1 MSARPRP
8 RPASPPAIT
17 LPATAPIT
25 GAQAFA
31 RRLLAHGVRRIY
43 LYPGGTIMPLLDAC
57 LDAGIEYVVARHEQG
72 AGYAALAEARLT
84 GEPQVAMVTSGP
96 GVTNVLTVVA
106 DAHYDSTP
114 LLVVTGQVG
123 TADLL
128 SRPHV
133 RQRGFQEVPTPD
145 LVKPIAK
152 ACLRP
157 MLPDAVA
164 PAFERA
170 WRIAS
175 EGRPGPVV
183 LDLPMDVQR
192 QTLEDDDDEEA
203 KLESPPPELDAGR
216 IESLSDMLRQS
227 QRPVLLAGQGVLQA
241 HATEALRAIA
251 ERLQIPVAS
260 SLPGVGAL
268 PGRHP
273 LCLGY
278 IGHTGTGWAN
288 RALHHADLVVAIGA
302 RLDVRQ
308 TGTRTEDFVPR
319 GRVVRIDVDRHE
331 LEASRVHSYL
341 CIHADAREAL
351 ELLDECLPA
360 SSEGRTAAWLEDIER
375 WRSEMPLDD
384 SPAGAGCHA
393 AAILRAIDEATA
405 DRAMVCVTG
414 VGQHQQWAA
423 RHLTF
428 DAPRRCLLTSGG
440 HGAMGYDLPSAVGA
454 AFARPDDLV
463 LCVVGDGSF
472 QINMQELG
480 TIAEYGLP
488 VKVAVLDNQRL
499 GIVSQFQNVTFGRD
513 PSTGARAPFD
523 FAAFARLYGIDG
535 FTHPAGAPDGALIAR
550 FLATPGAA
558 LLHVPID
565 PALDVEP
572 MLLAGQTLDTMWPRH
587 RP

>member
-1 MSARPRP
+1 MSPRP
-8 RPASPPAIT
+8 RASKAAPP
-17 LPATAPIT
+17 PPPVPDAPLT

-31 RRLLAHGVRRIY
+31 RRLGAHGVRRIF
-43 LYPGGTIMPLLDAC
+43 LYPGGTIMPVLEAC
-57 LDAGIEYVVARHEQG
+57 IDAGIEYVVARHEQG
-72 AGYAALAEARLT
+72 AGYAALAAARLT
-84 GEPQVAMVTSGP
+84 GEPAVVMVTSGP

-106 DAHYDSTP
+106 DAYYDSTP

-123 TADLL
+123 TGDLL

-152 ACLRP
+152 GCLRP

-170 WRIAS
+170 WRIAR

-192 QTLEDDDDEEA
+192 STLEDDEDEEE
-203 KLESPPPELDAGR
+203 KPLSPPPEIDHSR
-216 IESLSDMLRQS
+216 IESLSDLLRQS
-227 QRPVLLAGQGVLQA
+227 IRPLVLAGQGVLQSRA
-241 HATEALRAIA
+241 QDVLRDVATRA
-251 ERLQIPVAS
+251 RIPVAT
-260 SLPGVGAL
+260 SLLGVGAL
-268 PGRHP
+268 PGDDA

-278 IGHTGTGWAN
+278 VGHTGTGWAN

-308 TGTRTEDFVPR
+308 TGTRTEEFVPR
-319 GRVVRIDVDRHE
+319 GRVVRIDLDRHE
-331 LEASRVHSYL
+331 LDSGRVHSYL

-351 ELLDECLPA
+351 EALDACLPDA
-360 SSEGRTAAWLEDIER
+360 DGRTETWLAEIAR
-375 WRSEMPLDD
+375 WRDELPLD
-384 SPAGAGCHA
+384 PAKARTGCA
-393 AAILRAIDEATA
+393 PADVLRALDVATG
-405 DRAMVCVTG
+405 DRALVCVTG

-423 RHLTF
+423 RHLRF
-428 DAPRRCLLTSGG
+428 DWPRRTLLTSGG

-454 AFARPDDLV
+454 AFTRPGDLV

-480 TIAEYGLP
+480 TIAEHALP
-488 VKVAVLDNQRL
+488 VKIVVLDNRRL

-513 PSTGARAPFD
+513 PSTGGREAFD
-523 FAAFARLYGIDG
+523 YAGFARLYGIEP
-535 FTHPAGAPDGALIAR
+535 FVHPEGGADRALLER
-550 FLATPGAA
+550 FLAHHGPA
-558 LLHVPID
+558 LLHVPVD

-572 MLLAGQTLDTMWPRH
+572 MLLAGQTLDAMWPWH
-587 RP
+587 TP